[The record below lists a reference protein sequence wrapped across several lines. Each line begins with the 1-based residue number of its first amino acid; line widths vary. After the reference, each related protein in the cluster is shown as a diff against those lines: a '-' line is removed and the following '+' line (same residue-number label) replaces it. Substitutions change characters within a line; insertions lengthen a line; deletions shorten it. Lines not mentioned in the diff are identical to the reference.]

1 MGSKDGSEV
10 AELVGLYLLSKFES
24 DTELQDA
31 IIALY
36 RDDLVAIVPNNG
48 LRIKRIRSAIQ
59 RIVAAEE
66 LEMKD
71 WTEG

>member
-24 DTELQDA
+24 DPALHDA

-36 RDDLVAIVPNNG
+36 RDDLIAIVPNNG
-48 LRIKRIRSAIQ
+48 FTIIGSNRQSKN
-59 RIVAAEE
+59 
-66 LEMKD
+66 
-71 WTEG
+71 